1 MSVVNKYYKR
11 ALEDV
16 IIKSFSNNKI
26 VSILGARQCGK
37 STIIEHI
44 FPNIDII
51 SLKTDFMVAQAKT
64 NPDSFIK
71 GLSIPLSLMKHK
83 KRPNSLA
90 QFKN

>member
-44 FPNIDII
+44 FPNIEITHLHPGGP
-51 SLKTDFMVAQAKT
+51 STHTMAVA
-64 NPDSFIK
+64 
-71 GLSIPLSLMKHK
+71 LMS
-83 KRPNSLA
+83 RQP
-90 QFKN
+90 